1 MASVENFAGDEWRG
15 RVGGAWAA
23 EWVRTDRSFGQL
35 TAKLVDALAV
45 ALSPAGDATPRRVLD
60 IGCGAGEA
68 ALRLADA
75 HPELRVTGL
84 DLSAELIAVA
94 RTRGAGVV
102 NLSFELG
109 DAGVWQG
116 EEPFEGALSRH
127 GVMFFDDPVASFSHL
142 HGLMVPGAP
151 FVFTCFS
158 ARADNL
164 WASGL
169 AELLDMPP
177 PVDPYAPG
185 PFAFA
190 DAERVHEILRS
201 SGWTNATS
209 ERVDYP
215 YIPGGGEDPVADAFD
230 FFMRIGPAA
239 RHIATLEASA
249 REAITP
255 RLKSWLER
263 HIEQGEVRFP
273 AAAWLWRATA

>member
-1 MASVENFAGDEWRG
+1 V
-15 RVGGAWAA
+15 WAA
-23 EWVRTDRSFGQL
+23 EWIRTDRSFGQL

-45 ALSPAGDATPRRVLD
+45 ALSPDGDATPRRVLD

-75 HPELRVTGL
+75 HPELQVTGL

-94 RTRGAGVV
+94 RTRGAGVA
-102 NLSFELG
+102 NISFELG

-116 EEPFEGALSRH
+116 EGPFEGALSRH
-127 GVMFFDDPVASFSHL
+127 GVMFFDDPVAAFSHL

-151 FVFTCFS
+151 FVFTCFC

-201 SGWTNATS
+201 SGWANATP

-263 HIEQGEVRFP
+263 HIVQGEVRFP